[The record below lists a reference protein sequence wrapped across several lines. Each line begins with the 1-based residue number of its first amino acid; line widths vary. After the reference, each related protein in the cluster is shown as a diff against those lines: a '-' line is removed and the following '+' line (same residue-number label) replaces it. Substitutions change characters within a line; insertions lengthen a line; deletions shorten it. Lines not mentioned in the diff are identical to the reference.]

1 MKKEDDL
8 LSNKEVKVYWGEGC
22 QPCRATKMWLTK
34 KGVEFEAIEVTR
46 EIAQEKNISSIPYV
60 EIIEKTEA
68 GGSLKDSWTGFRPD
82 RLAGELL

>member
-1 MKKEDDL
+1 
-8 LSNKEVKVYWGEGC
+8 
-22 QPCRATKMWLTK
+22 MWLTK
-34 KGVEFEAIEVTR
+34 KGSEFEAIEVTR

-60 EIIEKTEA
+60 EIIEKTAA